1 MGLRQNLACQPSF
14 LIQNLSER
22 PWELVQPKEELWS
35 AHSRKLLLL
44 HKTWLWEG
52 VWGCGSD
59 DSDNNTLLG
68 IFLPKALTFYLFHLK
83 LSSKAG

>member
-1 MGLRQNLACQPSF
+1 MGLRQNLAYQPSF
-14 LIQNLSER
+14 LIQNLSEWSR
-22 PWELVQPKEELWS
+22 ELVQLKEELWS
-35 AHSRKLLLL
+35 ELSRKLLLL

-52 VWGCGSD
+52 SVGPWMTQITTHFS
-59 DSDNNTLLG
+59 G

>member
-22 PWELVQPKEELWS
+22 SWELVQLKEELWS
-35 AHSRKLLLL
+35 ERSRKLLLL

-52 VWGCGSD
+52 SVGLW
-59 DSDNNTLLG
+59 LG
-68 IFLPKALTFYLFHLK
+68 
-83 LSSKAG
+83 